1 MVVKMQANSGGISIN
16 MSSFILQKKT
26 PFITKPKW
34 HAPWKL
40 YRIISNHFLLFWLLN
55 QEMYGLQQN
64 LQTE

>member
-1 MVVKMQANSGGISIN
+1 MVKMQANLGGISIN
-16 MSSFILQKKT
+16 MSSFILQKN
-26 PFITKPKW
+26 PTKPKW

-40 YRIISNHFLLFWLLN
+40 YRIISDHLLLFWLLN